1 MDENKNP
8 YIEPENY
15 FDGYKESIEKLKERP
30 EFVEFDKLCHL
41 VFGTPDGQHLMKELE
56 KRFLINS
63 LCSPNV
69 PNYQTLVIYTEGF
82 RDAIR
87 QLRNSVLSHE
97 QRIKAENTPK

>member
-1 MDENKNP
+1 
-8 YIEPENY
+8 
-15 FDGYKESIEKLKERP
+15 
-30 EFVEFDKLCHL
+30 
-41 VFGTPDGQHLMKELE
+41 MKELE